1 MRSLLLVLLL
11 GASVGLRA
19 QSSNPP
25 APSSSHSQTPNSKS
39 SDSQAPSSPNQDSQ
53 APDSQSKDSTTTPS
67 SDSGGVG
74 SPGRTPSLAPPRSDR
89 VNVNDLGNADGMSSS
104 QNTQID
110 LCPPADDTKTHP
122 HSGDILTDAGSSG
135 GGDTTEMH
143 PWNPHKAAKDVE
155 VGDFYFKRRNYVAA
169 EDRYREALYYKE
181 NDAIATYRL
190 GVCLDKM
197 DRPLEARTQFE
208 NYLKILPNGPQS
220 EDAKKAIERIKSAE
234 SKTKAAK

>member
-1 MRSLLLVLLL
+1 MRSWLFVLLL
-11 GASVGLRA
+11 NASVGVWA
-19 QSSNPP
+19 QNSNPP
-25 APSSSHSQTPNSKS
+25 APGSSNSQSPSAKS
-39 SDSQAPSSPNQDSQ
+39 SDSQT
-53 APDSQSKDSTTTPS
+53 PDSSSKDSTKPAGD
-67 SDSGGVG
+67 SDGVG

-110 LCPPADDTKTHP
+110 LSPPADDTKTHP

-135 GGDTTEMH
+135 SGDTTEMH

-155 VGDFYFKRRNYVAA
+155 VGDFYFKRKNYVAA

-190 GVCLDKM
+190 AECLDKM

-208 NYLKILPNGPQS
+208 NYLKILPDGPQS
-220 EDAKKAIERIKSAE
+220 RDAKKAIERIDSAE

>member
-1 MRSLLLVLLL
+1 MRSWLFVLLL
-11 GASVGLRA
+11 NASVGVWA
-19 QSSNPP
+19 QNSNPP
-25 APSSSHSQTPNSKS
+25 APGSSNSQSPSAKS
-39 SDSQAPSSPNQDSQ
+39 SDSP
-53 APDSQSKDSTTTPS
+53 APDSSSKDSTKPS
-67 SDSGGVG
+67 GDSDGVG

-110 LCPPADDTKTHP
+110 LSPPADDTKTHP

-135 GGDTTEMH
+135 SGDTTEMH

-155 VGDFYFKRRNYVAA
+155 VGDFYFKRKNYVAA

-190 GVCLDKM
+190 AECLDKM

-208 NYLKILPNGPQS
+208 NYLKILPDGPQS
-220 EDAKKAIERIKSAE
+220 RDAKKAIERIDSAE

>member
-1 MRSLLLVLLL
+1 MRSLLFVVLLS
-11 GASVGLRA
+11 ASVGLWA
-19 QSSNPP
+19 QNSNPP
-25 APSSSHSQTPNSKS
+25 APSSSNSPNSQTPGSKS
-39 SDSQAPSSPNQDSQ
+39 SDSQ
-53 APDSQSKDSTTTPS
+53 APDSQSKDSGKTT
-67 SDSGGVG
+67 SGDVG

-110 LCPPADDTKTHP
+110 LSPPADDTKTHP

-155 VGDFYFKRRNYVAA
+155 VGDFYFKRKNYVAA
-169 EDRYREALYYKE
+169 EDRYREALYYKD

-190 GVCLDKM
+190 AECLDKM

-220 EDAKKAIERIKSAE
+220 EDAKKAIARINNAE